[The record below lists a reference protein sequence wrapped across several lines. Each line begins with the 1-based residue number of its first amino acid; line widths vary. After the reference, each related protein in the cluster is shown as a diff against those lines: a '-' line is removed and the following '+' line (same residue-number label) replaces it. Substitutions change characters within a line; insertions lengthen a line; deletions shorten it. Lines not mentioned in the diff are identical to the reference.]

1 MVTHSTQSTLRPRES
16 QHSALA
22 RSHRII
28 RMQRIDA
35 GYCYTGRTF
44 RGLCVRL
51 SVGHKIGLSS
61 RDAVWATDSHEP
73 IQKKCTRWECIS
85 ASPGE
90 YDWTN
95 DLCAAELSMGPFC
108 VTRSNPTN
116 QLTDPTQPN
125 SLQVDK
131 FGPNLIQLN
140 ATNIFNRLVQ
150 RDLI

>member
-1 MVTHSTQSTLRPRES
+1 MVTQSTLRPREW

-61 RDAVWATDSHEP
+61 RDAVWATDSYLP
-73 IQKKCTRWECIS
+73 IEKCTIWECIL

-90 YDWTN
+90 YD
-95 DLCAAELSMGPFC
+95 
-108 VTRSNPTN
+108 
-116 QLTDPTQPN
+116 
-125 SLQVDK
+125 
-131 FGPNLIQLN
+131 
-140 ATNIFNRLVQ
+140 
-150 RDLI
+150 